1 MDDIFKPANEE
12 IKPEQPIDDEFDPA
26 IYYDNVPKRYKGK
39 VEFIKPVSLSVKHN
53 WNYNGNVKKIC
64 IEVTEESKGDL
75 EVKLKEILKDSEGN
89 LVVLQQPRTSASN
102 VTTSSKKDYKNK
114 ADFITSVNGDLY
126 KVTGIHIPYSKK

>member
-1 MDDIFKPANEE
+1 MSGERGLVSYLEKKEILRDLKNKEE
-12 IKPEQPIDDEFDPA
+12 NFL
-26 IYYDNVPKRYKGK
+26 GK
-39 VEFIKPVSLSVKHN
+39 
-53 WNYNGNVKKIC
+53 
-64 IEVTEESKGDL
+64 
-75 EVKLKEILKDSEGN
+75 ILKDSEGN